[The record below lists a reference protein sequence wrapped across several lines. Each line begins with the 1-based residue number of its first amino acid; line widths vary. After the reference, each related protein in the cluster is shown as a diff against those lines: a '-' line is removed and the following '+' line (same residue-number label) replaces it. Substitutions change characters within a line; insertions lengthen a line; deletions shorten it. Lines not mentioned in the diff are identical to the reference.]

1 MEITFE
7 APRGQRLLRRYFMGI
22 TTFDGLWWCFETK
35 RWVDDVRKASGSA
48 SSHAPCK
55 SYRAFLRHIRKH
67 PELKGREVILVSRF
81 IGNDIIVKV

>member
-1 MEITFE
+1 MEIT
-7 APRGQRLLRRYFMGI
+7 
-22 TTFDGLWWCFETK
+22 TSDGLWWCVKTK
-35 RWVDDVRKASGSA
+35 CWVDDVRKASGPA

-81 IGNDIIVKV
+81 IDYDIIAKV